1 MKDYVKLILE
11 IIKLGKNLNK
21 TYKREK
27 DVRKKK
33 ALLEAIKTE
42 NLVRTRKLHFTHR
55 NIKRK

>member
-11 IIKLGKNLNK
+11 LLKLGKNLNK

-42 NLVRTRKLHFTHR
+42 NLVRTRKLHFNR
-55 NIKRK
+55 RSIKRK

>member
-11 IIKLGKNLNK
+11 LLKLGKNLNK

-42 NLVRTRKLHFTHR
+42 NLVRTRKLHFNRRT
-55 NIKRK
+55 IKRK

>member
-27 DVRKKK
+27 DVKKKK

-42 NLVRTRKLHFTHR
+42 NLVRTRKLHFNRRIT
-55 NIKRK
+55 KSK